1 MVKIRVRPDTNK
13 CYFDF
18 QYLGQRY
25 REYSALNG
33 TKLNI
38 EKMKKVAKRMDAE
51 IELGTFDFGSHF
63 PMSTNL
69 LRVRLSEKER
79 EKNAENLARIR
90 QGLTDQIPTFREFTK
105 TWFEENEPR
114 WRRSTKR
121 FNTSLLGKHLLPEFG
136 SKLVSDIT
144 REDLITFRTKLT
156 KVKSRNGINTLS
168 NRTVNSV
175 MTVLKTVMDEA
186 AYRFQI
192 SKVTER
198 IQKLRIAKTK
208 VQPFTLKEVSQII
221 ETIHEDYRD
230 YITVRFFTGMRPSE
244 LHALTWEKIDFARRE
259 IFVDVTLN
267 VGDMEEDDTK
277 NEFSERVID
286 MNPLVYEALMRQK
299 AQFGRL
305 SSYVFCNSSG
315 GPVDTKNFQS
325 RIWNV
330 ALDTLGLMRRRP
342 YQTRHTAATLWLSSG
357 ENPEWIARQ
366 MGHSSTQML
375 FTTYSRWVPNL
386 TRRDGSAFA
395 AMLETN
401 GFVTLNAGDAA

>member
-1 MVKIRVRPDTNK
+1 MVKIRVRPDTKK

-25 REYSALNG
+25 REYSALSG
-33 TKLNI
+33 SKLNI
-38 EKMKKVAKRMDAE
+38 DKMKKVAKRIDAE
-51 IELGTFDFGSHF
+51 IELGKFDFGAHF
-63 PMSTNL
+63 PLSPNL
-69 LRVRLSEKER
+69 LRVRLSE
-79 EKNAENLARIR
+79 AEQDKRNEAQSRIR
-90 QGLTDQIPTFREFTK
+90 QGLIEQVPSFSAFAN

-121 FNTSLLGKHLLPEFG
+121 YNTSLMSKHLLPAFG

-156 KVKSRNGINTLS
+156 KAKSRNGVSTLS

-175 MTVLKTVMDEA
+175 MTVMKTIMDEA

-259 IFVDVTLN
+259 IFVDVTIN

-286 MNPLVYEALMRQK
+286 MNPMVFEALKRQK
-299 AQFGRL
+299 HQFGKI
-305 SSYVFCNSSG
+305 SKYVFCNSTG

-325 RIWNV
+325 RIWNTV
-330 ALDTLGLMRRRP
+330 LDKLELPRRRP

-386 TRRDGSAFA
+386 TRRDGSAFE
-395 AMLETN
+395 AMLQTN
-401 GFVTLNAGDAA
+401 GFVTFDAGDAA

>member
-1 MVKIRVRPDTNK
+1 MSFVNYRVRKETGKYCFDIQIDGCRVRPQTNLTVTRANERLMESLAK
-13 CYFDF
+13 
-18 QYLGQRY
+18 
-25 REYSALNG
+25 
-33 TKLNI
+33 
-38 EKMKKVAKRMDAE
+38 KMNAE
-51 IELGTFDFGSHF
+51 IELGTFDIEAHF
-63 PMSTNL
+63 PSSDAARKVAEHKRNAL
-69 LRVRLSEKER
+69 ALRQDS
-79 EKNAENLARIR
+79 
-90 QGLTDQIPTFREFTK
+90 GLDLKKAPTFKEFAT

-121 FNTSLLGKHLLPEFG
+121 YNTSLMSKHLLPAFG

-156 KVKSRNGINTLS
+156 KAKSRNGVSTLS

-175 MTVLKTVMDEA
+175 MTVMKTIMDEA

-259 IFVDVTLN
+259 IFVDVTIN

-286 MNPLVYEALMRQK
+286 MNPMVFEALKRQK
-299 AQFGRL
+299 HQFGKI
-305 SSYVFCNSSG
+305 SKYVFCNSTG

-325 RIWNV
+325 RIWNTV
-330 ALDTLGLMRRRP
+330 LDKLELPRRRP

-386 TRRDGSAFA
+386 TRRDGSAFE
-395 AMLETN
+395 AMLQTN
-401 GFVTLNAGDAA
+401 GFVTFDAGDAA

>member
-1 MVKIRVRPDTNK
+1 MSCVNYRVRKETGKYCFDIQIDGCRVRPQTNLK
-13 CYFDF
+13 VSRANER
-18 QYLGQRY
+18 LM
-25 REYSALNG
+25 ESLV
-33 TKLNI
+33 K
-38 EKMKKVAKRMDAE
+38 KMNAE
-51 IELGTFDFGSHF
+51 IELGTFDIEAHF
-63 PMSTNL
+63 PDSEAARKVAEHKRQAAAM
-69 LRVRLSEKER
+69 RLS
-79 EKNAENLARIR
+79 N
-90 QGLTDQIPTFREFTK
+90 GLDSKDIPTFREFTK

-156 KVKSRNGINTLS
+156 KAKSRNGINTLS

-401 GFVTLNAGDAA
+401 GFVTLNTGDAA